1 MKKKLM
7 ALISA
12 TLVVSMLFTACGS
25 KEEAPADEP
34 AVEEETDRTVQTAD
48 DFNIALYGA
57 TALSALAAAEF
68 CLRRKTCK

>member
-34 AVEEETDRTVQTAD
+34 AVEEGTEEAP
-48 DFNIALYGA
+48 
-57 TALSALAAAEF
+57 AEA
-68 CLRRKTCK
+68 